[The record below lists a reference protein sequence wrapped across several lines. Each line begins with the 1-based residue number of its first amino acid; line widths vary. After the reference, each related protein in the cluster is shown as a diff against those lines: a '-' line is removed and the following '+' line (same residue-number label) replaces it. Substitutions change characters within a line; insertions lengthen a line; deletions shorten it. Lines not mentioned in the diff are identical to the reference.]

1 MEDHFLFERDRL
13 TEYGIQTCVFGKHFL
28 GNEKSEPVT
37 QEKQLGMFV
46 ANDKI
51 QAFEQKLKHFKNS
64 YLLQ

>member
-1 MEDHFLFERDRL
+1 MGDHFLFERDQL
-13 TEYGIQTCVFGKHFL
+13 TDYGIQTQVSGKHFL
-28 GNEKSEPVT
+28 ENEKSESVT
-37 QEKQLGMFV
+37 PEKQLRMFV